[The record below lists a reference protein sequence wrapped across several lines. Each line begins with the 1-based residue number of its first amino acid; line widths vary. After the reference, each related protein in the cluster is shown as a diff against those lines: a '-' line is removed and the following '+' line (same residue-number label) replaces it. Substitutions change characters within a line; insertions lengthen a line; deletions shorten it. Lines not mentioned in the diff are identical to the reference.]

1 MSMPRNSHF
10 ILGMLMLI
18 LTGILSVGSELTTT
32 SSDLTS
38 GLMNQTS
45 SVPSMNNMNTTQQI
59 EMMAPVVVGWVKS
72 FGTLR

>member
-1 MSMPRNSHF
+1 MSMPKNSHF